1 MNSESIIT
9 EKFFAI
15 AQAGHDITVWLLILL
30 SILSVGFI
38 IERWLSL
45 RGVNQK
51 TNSVNNR
58 LQEALQSNSISEIEE
73 LGKDKDSLQG
83 RALSYGLRHAKENG
97 SEGLEE
103 IFNAYALNEK
113 PKLERYLNF
122 LATVGSN
129 APFIGLLGTVFG
141 IMDAFRGLATSQGD
155 AAAVMIGI
163 SKALV
168 ATAIGLFVAIPAVI
182 AYNYFRKQVGNT
194 FTSLESVRDLC
205 IAYAKS
211 KKSV

>member
-1 MNSESIIT
+1 MLT
-9 EKFFAI
+9 EKFFLI
-15 AQAGHDITVWLLILL
+15 AETGHEATLWLLIIL
-30 SILSVGFI
+30 SILSIAFI
-38 IERWLSL
+38 LERLISIRRVRNSSSKITARL
-45 RGVNQK
+45 RE
-51 TNSVNNR
+51 T
-58 LQEALQSNSISEIEE
+58 LQSNNLAELEE
-73 LGKDKDSLQG
+73 LSRDRETLEG
-83 RALSYGLRHAKENG
+83 RALAYGLRHAKENG
-97 SEGLEE
+97 SAGLEE
-103 IFNAYALNEK
+103 IFNTYAQTER

-168 ATAIGLFVAIPAVI
+168 ATAVGLLVAIPAVI
-182 AYNYFRKQVGNT
+182 AYNHFNKQVRSI
-194 FTSLESVRDLC
+194 FQSLDSVRDLC

-211 KKSV
+211 SKGKA